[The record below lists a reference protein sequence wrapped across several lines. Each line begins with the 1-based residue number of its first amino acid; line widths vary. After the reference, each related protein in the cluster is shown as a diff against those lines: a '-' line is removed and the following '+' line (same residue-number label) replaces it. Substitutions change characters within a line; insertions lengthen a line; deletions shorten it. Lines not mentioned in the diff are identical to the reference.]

1 MESKLYKCS
10 YCGAVLCLPKRMWQL
25 QVICPTCE
33 KEMIKLSDDFEL
45 SEIIT
50 TEETKENE

>member
-50 TEETKENE
+50 EETKESE